1 MLDGMTPKLSVLMV
15 DDDPTE
21 LLLAQEAFETHAQTV
36 NLDTCSSG
44 AEAIA
49 HLQNPANT
57 LPDVIITDLNM
68 PGLTGLDVIRILK
81 TDPRLHLIPVIVLSN
96 SNDPRDVEQAYSL
109 HANSYLV
116 KAPDFGKFMEQIE
129 TFLAF
134 WQEVRKP
141 HKTFT

>member
-44 AEAIA
+44 TEAIA

-68 PGLTGLDVIRILK
+68 PGLTGLEVARRLAALAAPPPRSAPRRSLNILAV
-81 TDPRLHLIPVIVLSN
+81 DDALL
-96 SNDPRDVEQAYSL
+96 
-109 HANSYLV
+109 
-116 KAPDFGKFMEQIE
+116 
-129 TFLAF
+129 
-134 WQEVRKP
+134 
-141 HKTFT
+141 

>member
-1 MLDGMTPKLSVLMV
+1 MLCGMSPKLSVLMV

-21 LLLAQEAFETHAQTV
+21 LLLAQEAFEAHAHSV
-36 NLDTCSSG
+36 HLVTCSSG
-44 AEAIA
+44 TDAIS
-49 HLQNPANT
+49 HLQNHTSP
-57 LPDVIITDLNM
+57 LPDVIVTDLNM

-81 TDPRLHLIPVIVLSN
+81 NDPRLHLIPVIVLSN

-116 KAPDFGKFMEQIE
+116 KAPDFGRFVDQIE

-134 WQEVRKP
+134 WHEAKKP
-141 HKTFT
+141 HKPPT